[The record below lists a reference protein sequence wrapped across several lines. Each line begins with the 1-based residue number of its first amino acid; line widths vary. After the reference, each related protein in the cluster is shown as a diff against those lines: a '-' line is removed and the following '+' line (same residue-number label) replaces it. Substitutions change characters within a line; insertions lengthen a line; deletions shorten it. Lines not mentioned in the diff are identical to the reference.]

1 MTEEVGVGVGE
12 GACVGVPVLTTLEY
26 NGAVLTYA
34 NIGITVLVFTL
45 SSQIPLGPVI
55 PDRYDVKIFV

>member
-12 GACVGVPVLTTLEY
+12 GACVGVTVLTTLEY